1 MAILYSDFKD
11 LSEKYPELKIIKQND
26 NYIILGPVKLDHLY
40 CDVRMTGV
48 FELEITVSDDFP
60 NTLPVVRELTE
71 KIDREYPHLYSNG
84 QFCLASNM
92 ELKIYFSKWRNIS
105 KFIDDYVIP
114 YLYTYRYYEEYGVYP
129 YGERSH
135 GMMGDLEYLKEL
147 FQVDDWGKVLEIMIF
162 ISKSN
167 YRGHLLCPCQSGKKL
182 RNCHGETIKEII
194 NCGLVGDCRNILNTI
209 AERMKK
215 ENGKH
220 N

>member
-1 MAILYSDFKD
+1 MAMLDSDFVS
-11 LSEKYPELKIIKQND
+11 LIEKYPGLNIIKQSD
-26 NYIILGPVKLDHLY
+26 NYVISGLVKLDHLY
-40 CDVRMTGV
+40 ADVRMTGV
-48 FELEITVSDDFP
+48 FELEIKVSDDFP

-71 KIDREYPHLYSNG
+71 KIDKKYPHLYSNG

-92 ELKIYFSKWRNIS
+92 ELKIYFSKNRDIGI
-105 KFIDDYVIP
+105 FVDDYIIP
-114 YLYTYRYYEEYGVYP
+114 YLYTYCYYEEYGVYP

-135 GMMGDLEYLKEL
+135 GMKGDLEYLKEL
-147 FQVDDWGKVLEIMIF
+147 FRVDDWNKVLEIMIF
-162 ISKSN
+162 ISSSK

-194 NCGLVGDCRNILNTI
+194 NCGLVDDCKNILNTI
-209 AERMKK
+209 AERMNK